1 MLFLSFRH
9 KLRPAFFK
17 NLFITERLY
26 FSVHISDN
34 CSIAVAVLIVIK
46 SLMFAAVAFKL

>member
-34 CSIAVAVLIVIK
+34 CPIAVTVLIVIK